1 MSGISNIYHG
11 TPPQDVVR
19 RGVEGSLSHTLLH
32 TLQVLSDKEKVFF
45 ISLHF
50 YKSISLI
57 GIYPTMQCVMSRTLE
72 DRRIIAAIFLVAVLV
87 SQT

>member
-11 TPPQDVVR
+11 TPPQEVVR

-32 TLQVLSDKEKVFF
+32 TLQVLLDKDKVFF
-45 ISLHF
+45 ISLYF

-57 GIYPTMQCVMSRTLE
+57 GIYPTQRDV
-72 DRRIIAAIFLVAVLV
+72 
-87 SQT
+87 